1 MRLRPPVVVFLLG
14 KFNAGSYI
22 VAMIRYDLICKHG
35 HNFEA
40 WFSGSAD
47 YDQQAKDGLLCCAVC
62 GTPKVEKA
70 IMAPNVATSRKKE
83 AARTEQAKSL
93 AMMSAQAK
101 KMADAV
107 KAEISE
113 KCDFVGEKFADEA
126 RAMHYGDK
134 DERPIYGQASVK
146 EAVELSEEGIGV
158 APLPEPFVPDEAKP
172 VKKLN

>member
-1 MRLRPPVVVFLLG
+1 
-14 KFNAGSYI
+14 
-22 VAMIRYDLICKHG
+22 MIRYDLICQNDHP
-35 HNFEA
+35 FEA

-47 YDQQAKDGLLCCAVC
+47 YDRQARDGLLCCAVC
-62 GTPKVEKA
+62 GTSKVEKQ
-70 IMAPNVATSRKKE
+70 IMAPNVATARKKE
-83 AARTEQAKSL
+83 AARGVEAKKF

-113 KCDFVGEKFADEA
+113 KCDYVGEKFAEEA

-134 DERPIYGQASVK
+134 DERPIYGEATVK
-146 EAVELSEEGIGV
+146 DAVELHEEGVGV